1 MKIVAP
7 LVGFLLLLQVA
18 NGQTLNGMSTGN
30 YAGIVGVSFNP
41 ASIVDSRYKF
51 DLNIAAAQYYFGN
64 NYLYAKPLLF
74 ARRMLNQS
82 PYNGSFAA
90 VKEDLMTP
98 IVPPPSDKV
107 RGRQN
112 TEFLFPLSF
121 MLTTGKRSAI
131 AISLRNRYEIT
142 VDNLNPQT
150 ADMLYSELRDPT
162 LHGVSMNND
171 GLKTKFMNW
180 QEVGFTYGRVLLN
193 ANKHFFKFAVTGK
206 WLGGNA
212 AGYIQANELSVKF
225 SNPTTM
231 SMQSPAIQYATT
243 ARADFG
249 LFTRRDMVSDIQAS
263 NFGFD
268 AGLVYEF
275 RGRVANFRYTD
286 EDYQSRLRRDMN
298 KYTFRL
304 GVTLNDVGVLYYDRL
319 PLTRDHSAAIN
330 NWNFG
335 GVKANNISEWD
346 TAYSKQVSF
355 DPNSP
360 EDFSVALP
368 TALILNFDWHLF
380 KGFYVNAAAQRRVY
394 RIEDKKPASTR
405 LFTGEWFAITPRFEG
420 RGFGLYIP
428 LLLRPDYTQIGATVR
443 LGPFWVGS
451 NNLLALVQNAQVP
464 TADIHAGFRIPIG
477 FGKPTKL
484 LMSIENKSGLK
495 ISDDYE
501 RQMESVTSKTNALE
515 TRIAILEKMA
525 DSAYRTPPTVI
536 VNNYVV
542 DSAGK
547 PKLQTQVAQTSGT
560 ATSRQPAPSG
570 YTKAQ
575 VDSINAENEKLRK
588 EVEKRMK
595 EDGVTPPRKPK
606 PTRNERKAQK
616 RQQRFEKEQQQFQRA
631 LQDEMR
637 RTRRQQAATGVA
649 ITGAIAANAAVQSN
663 AGGKADTVVVRDTVV
678 VEKVRRDTVY
688 VKDTTQTSEKTATGP
703 TQKRQPQLS
712 PDKSAIPELRTAR
725 IFFASGSATISS
737 NYTSVLNRVAA
748 WMLKNPDRRVLITG
762 VTDATGSA
770 SVNRALAQRR
780 IDATIKALVSRGI
793 DASRFDN
800 DLNIA
805 TTKSTNASA
814 SDRRV
819 DISAQQ

>member
-1 MKIVAP
+1 MKISAQ
-7 LVGFLLLLQVA
+7 LAALLLFLQVA
-18 NGQTLNGMSTGN
+18 QAQTLNGLSTGN
-30 YAGIVGVSFNP
+30 YAGIVGLSFNP

-51 DLNIAAAQYYFGN
+51 DLNIAAAQYYFTN

-74 ARRMLNQS
+74 ARRYLSKS
-82 PYNGSFAA
+82 PYNSSFAA
-90 VKEDLMTP
+90 VQEDLMTP
-98 IVPPPSDKV
+98 KIPTPESKV
-107 RGRQN
+107 YGRQN

-131 AISLRNRYEIT
+131 ALSLRNRYDIS
-142 VDNLNPQT
+142 VNNLNPQT
-150 ADMLYSELRDPT
+150 AEMLWSELRDPS
-162 LHGVSMNND
+162 LHGVSMKND
-171 GLKTKFMNW
+171 GFETNFMNW
-180 QEVGFTYGRVLLN
+180 QEVGFTYGRVLMN

-212 AGYIQANELSVKF
+212 AGFIQADELSVQF
-225 SNPTTM
+225 SSPTTL
-231 SMQSPAIQYATT
+231 SMQSPAMQYARTS
-243 ARADFG
+243 RADFG
-249 LFTRRDMVSDIQAS
+249 LFNRRSIVSDIQAS

-298 KYTFRL
+298 KYTFRVGL
-304 GVTLNDVGVLYYDRL
+304 TLNDVGVLNFDRM

-330 NWNFG
+330 NWDFG

-346 TAYSKQVSF
+346 TAYSKQVKF

-360 EDFSVALP
+360 QDFSVSLP
-368 TALILNFDWHLF
+368 TAAILNVDWHLF
-380 KGFYVNAAAQRRVY
+380 KGFYVNAAIQRR
-394 RIEDKKPASTR
+394 IPKLEKPSTAR
-405 LFTGEWFAITPRFEG
+405 MFAGEWFAITPRFEG
-420 RGFGLYIP
+420 RQFGFYVP
-428 LLLRPDYTQIGATVR
+428 LLIRPDYTQIGATVR
-443 LGPFWVGS
+443 FGPFYIGS
-451 NNLLALVQNAQVP
+451 NNLLALIQNAQVAS
-464 TADIHAGFRIPIG
+464 ADVHAGFRIPIG

-484 LMSIENKSGLK
+484 LMSLENKSGLK

-501 RQMESVTSKTNALE
+501 RQMETVTSKTNALE

-525 DSAYRTPPTVI
+525 DSAYRTPPTLI

-560 ATSRQPAPSG
+560 STRPPAAAG

-595 EDGVTPPRKPK
+595 EDGVTPPRNPK
-606 PTRNERKAQK
+606 PTKNERRALK
-616 RQQRFEKEQQQFQRA
+616 RQERFEREQRQYQREV
-631 LQDEMR
+631 QNEMR
-637 RTRRQQAATGVA
+637 RTRRQQAATGAA
-649 ITGAIAANAAVQSN
+649 ITGAIAANAVVN
-663 AGGKADTVVVRDTVV
+663 ANSGAQGDTVVVRDTVV
-678 VEKVRRDTVY
+678 VEKVKRDTVY
-688 VKDTTQTSEKTATGP
+688 VKDTVQTSEQTAPGP
-703 TQKRQPQLS
+703 TQKRKPQLS
-712 PDKSAIPELRTAR
+712 PDKTAIPELRTAR
-725 IFFASGSATISS
+725 IFFASGSAAING
-737 NYTSVLNRVAA
+737 NYTSVLNKVAA
-748 WMLKNPDRRVLITG
+748 WMLKYPDRRVLITG

-793 DASRFDN
+793 DASRFEQE
-800 DLNIA
+800 LNIA
-805 TTKSTNASA
+805 TTKSANASA
-814 SDRRV
+814 PDRRV
-819 DISAQQ
+819 DISALQ

>member
-1 MKIVAP
+1 MRIGV
-7 LVGFLLLLQVA
+7 LLTATLLYFHTVNA
-18 NGQTLNGMSTGN
+18 QTLNGLSTGN
-30 YAGIVGVSFNP
+30 YAGIVGLSFNP

-51 DLNIAAAQYYFGN
+51 DLNIAAAQYYFTN

-74 ARRMLNQS
+74 ARRMLQNS
-82 PYNGSFAA
+82 PYNSSFSA

-98 IVPPPSDKV
+98 IEPPPTDRV
-107 RGRQN
+107 RARQN

-131 AISLRNRYEIT
+131 AISLRNRYEVT

-150 ADMLYSELRDPT
+150 ADLLYSEIQNPKL
-162 LHGVSMNND
+162 LGINMNND
-171 GLKTKFMNW
+171 GFETRFMNW
-180 QEVGFTYGRVLLN
+180 QEVGFTYGRVLFN

-212 AGYIQANELSVKF
+212 AGFMQADQLNLKF
-225 SNPTTM
+225 STPTTL
-231 SMQSPAIQYATT
+231 SMQSPAIQYART

-249 LFTRRDMVSDIQAS
+249 LFNRRDMVTDVQAS

-268 AGLVYEF
+268 AGVVYEF

-304 GVTLNDVGVLYYDRL
+304 GATLNDVGVLHYKRL

-330 NWNFG
+330 NWDFS

-346 TAYSKQVSF
+346 TAYSKQVQF

-368 TALILNFDWHLF
+368 TALILNLDWHLF
-380 KGFYVNAAAQRRVY
+380 KGFYVNAAAQRRVIK
-394 RIEDKKPASTR
+394 IENRKGATTR
-405 LFTGEWFAITPRFEG
+405 MFTGEWFAVTPRYEG

-428 LLLRPDYTQIGATVR
+428 LLIRPDYTQIGATVR
-443 LGPFWVGS
+443 LGPFWIGS
-451 NNLLALVQNAQVP
+451 NNVLALVQNSQVP
-464 TADIHAGFRIPIG
+464 TADVHAGFRIPIG

-501 RQMESVTSKTNALE
+501 RQMEGVTSKTNALE

-547 PKLQTQVAQTSGT
+547 PKLQTQVAQTSN
-560 ATSRQPAPSG
+560 TSTTRQPATAG

-575 VDSINAENEKLRK
+575 ADSINAENEKLRK

-595 EDGVTPPRKPK
+595 ADGVTPPRKPK
-606 PTRNERKAQK
+606 PTKNEKRAQK
-616 RQQRFEKEQQQFQRA
+616 RQQRFEREQQQFQKTV
-631 LQDEMR
+631 QDEMR
-637 RTRRQQAATGVA
+637 RTRRQQATTGTMIAGA
-649 ITGAIAANAAVQSN
+649 ITANAVVQAN
-663 AGGKADTVVVRDTVV
+663 AGKADTVVVRDTVV
-678 VEKVRRDTVY
+678 VEKVKRDTVY
-688 VKDTTQTSEKTATGP
+688 VKDTAQTSGKTSTGP
-703 TQKRQPQLS
+703 TETKQPTLN
-712 PDKSAIPELRTAR
+712 PTKTDIPELRTAR
-725 IFFASGSATISS
+725 IFFASGSAAIGN
-737 NYTSVLNRVAA
+737 NYTSVLNKVAA
-748 WMLKNPDRRVLITG
+748 WMLKNPERRALITG
-762 VTDATGSA
+762 VTDATGSPSA
-770 SVNRALAQRR
+770 NRALAQRR

-793 DASRFDN
+793 DASRFDQAIN
-800 DLNIA
+800 VA
-805 TTKSTNASA
+805 PAKSAAASA

-819 DISAQQ
+819 DISAN